1 MASNKLQRTNEDI
14 QRTIAALLREVKDP
28 RIQQGMISVT
38 AVDTTGDLRYCKV
51 FLSVL
56 DLKNEKDFMRGI
68 SSASGF
74 LRRELGSRLSLRYT
88 PELIFKLDKS
98 IEHGSKISA
107 LLNGVD
113 RPGENESNDD

>member
-1 MASNKLQRTNEDI
+1 MASNRLQRTNEDI
-14 QRTIAALLREVKDP
+14 QRTISSLLREVKDP

-56 DLKNEKDFMRGI
+56 GLENEKDFLKGI
-68 SSASGF
+68 ASASGF
-74 LRRELGSRLSLRYT
+74 LRRELGARLSLRYT

-98 IEHGSKISA
+98 IEHGSVISK
-107 LLNGVD
+107 LLNEVD
-113 RPGENESNDD
+113 RPGENESDD